1 MKINKIVIKNFRSIK
16 SLEFYPSN
24 VCVLVGENNAGKT
37 NILTAIN
44 FLLGEI
50 WPTKRSLEISD
61 YYNQDKTQPIYI
73 EVGFADNPIN
83 IRRIWCSIPWEGK
96 ADTKMDYA
104 RGTQSYFLSSEV
116 RDSFALVYLDANR
129 NLDYHLGQSR
139 WTLFGRIT
147 RQLDEYFRNT
157 ASQDKQKALE
167 ANFAEALRLLKTDRY
182 TEFEETFSESF
193 SEQIK
198 RTTHQISMSFQT
210 FDPLNYYKT
219 IQTLLLENGESKN
232 PAQAGQGM
240 RNLILLALFRT
251 YAKVF
256 RDNAIIAIEEP
267 EIYLHPHAQR
277 SLHSLF
283 NDLAQAGNQIFYST
297 HSGNF
302 VDIQNFDRICLV
314 EKCVDEEGDTSTK
327 IRRVSVKQLLA
338 ERQKLYPSIAFT
350 EMGIRERY
358 NNICGL
364 EHNEAFFAHK
374 VILVEGETE
383 KGALPIFAK
392 ALGYDFD
399 SEGVSIVNAHGKKN
413 LDQLYQLYNSFKISI
428 YIIFDNDRGKQDEEI
443 FNVTLLKMLGQI
455 ESPTPDKIATSDFA
469 ILEGN
474 FEKEMKSYLDQ
485 FEQGKYERLKND
497 ASEELGASA
506 GKGLVARYMAKKL
519 TEENIIPDFI
529 KEILIAIFKSEKTE
543 EQEQHIESDEIP
555 F

>member
-1 MKINKIVIKNFRSIK
+1 MKINKVVIKNFRSIK
-16 SLEFYPSN
+16 SLEFNPSN

-50 WPTKRSLEISD
+50 WPTKRSLDVSD
-61 YYNQDKTQPIYI
+61 YYKQNKNNPIYI
-73 EVGFADNPIN
+73 EVGFNENPLGIS
-83 IRRIWCSIPWEGK
+83 RVWCNIPWEGK
-96 ADTKMDYA
+96 GETNF
-104 RGTQSYFLSSEV
+104 SYFRDPKSHYLSGDV
-116 RDSFALVYLDANR
+116 RDGCALVYLDANR

-147 RQLDEYFRNT
+147 RQLDEHFRNT
-157 ASQDKQKALE
+157 ASQDKQEALKE
-167 ANFAEALRLLKTDRY
+167 NFAAAMKLLKTDRY
-182 TEFEETFSESF
+182 TEFENTFSESF

-198 RTTHQISMSFQT
+198 RTTHQITMSFQT

-219 IQTLLLENGESKN
+219 IQTLLTENGESKN

-267 EIYLHPHAQR
+267 EIYLHPHSQR
-277 SLHSLF
+277 SLHALF
-283 NDLAQAGNQIFYST
+283 NDLALAGNQVFYST

-314 EKCVDEEGDTSTK
+314 EKSVDEEGDLSTK
-327 IRRVSVKQLLA
+327 IRRVSAKQLLA
-338 ERQKLYPSIAFT
+338 ERQKLYPSITFS
-350 EMGIRERY
+350 ELGIRERY

-364 EHNEAFFAHK
+364 EHNEAFFAHEI
-374 VILVEGETE
+374 ILVEGETE
-383 KGALPIFAK
+383 KGVLPIFAK

-399 SEGVSIVNAHGKKN
+399 SEGISIVNGHGKKN
-413 LDQLYQLYNSFKISI
+413 LDQLYQLYNSFKIPI
-428 YIIFDNDRGKQDEEI
+428 YIIFDNDRGKQDEAI
-443 FNVTLLKMLGQI
+443 FNSILLKMLGQE
-455 ESPTPDKIATSDFA
+455 ESSMPDKVITYGFA

-474 FEKEMKSYLDQ
+474 FEKEMISYLEKIQ
-485 FEQGKYERLKND
+485 QGKYEQLKNE
-497 ASEELGASA
+497 ASQELGGSA

-519 TEENIIPDFI
+519 VQENLIPDFI
-529 KEILIAIFKSEKTE
+529 KEILSAIFEEKSEE
-543 EQEQHIESDEIP
+543 GYVEPDEIP